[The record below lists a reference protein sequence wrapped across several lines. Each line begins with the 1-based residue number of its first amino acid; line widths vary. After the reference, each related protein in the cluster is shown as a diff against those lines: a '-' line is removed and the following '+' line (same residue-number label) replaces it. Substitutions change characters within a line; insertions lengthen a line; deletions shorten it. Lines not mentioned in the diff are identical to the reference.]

1 MWYDIYIREI
11 EKNKEISWKSK
22 KNGGNKND
30 KE

>member
-11 EKNKEISWKSK
+11 EKNREISQKLK
-22 KNGGNKND
+22 KIGGKEND

>member
-11 EKNKEISWKSK
+11 EKNKEISQKSK
-22 KNGGNKND
+22 KIGGNEND